1 MTTFKERITSYPRPI
16 FEHAE
21 LTLPKLKRL
30 TIDGIRYYKI
40 EDSAELKTFISV
52 TSITSNYSK
61 EKIQEWKNRVGEE
74 EANRV
79 IKYATTL
86 GTQYHALVESYFK
99 NETVPEKSPMA
110 MFLFANARK
119 ILNRI
124 GKIFIVENPLYSPY
138 WELAGTPDMIAEFD
152 GVLSVIDHKTS
163 EFPKKEEW
171 IEGYFVQCFAYAMM
185 YAELFGVMPKQLVII
200 MSCQNGEVV
209 TYIKKDLSVYV
220 KILRKYVN
228 KFIKDKSNE
237 TV

>member
-1 MTTFKERITSYPRPI
+1 MSTFKERITSYPRPI

-21 LTLPKLKRL
+21 LPLPKLKRL

-40 EDSAELKTFISV
+40 EDSEELKTFISV

-110 MFLFANARK
+110 MFLLTNARK

-124 GKIFIVENPLYSPY
+124 GKIFIVEKPLYSPS

-185 YAELFGVMPKQLVII
+185 PKQLVII

-209 TYIKKDLSVYV
+209 TYIKKDLSVYA